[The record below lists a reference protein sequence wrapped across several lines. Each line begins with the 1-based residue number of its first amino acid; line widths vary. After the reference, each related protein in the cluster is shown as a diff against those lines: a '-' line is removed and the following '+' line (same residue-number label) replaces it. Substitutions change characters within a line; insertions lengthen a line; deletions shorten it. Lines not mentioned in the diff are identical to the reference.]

1 MGFLTLLKWV
11 RTSEANWED
20 LQFFFKDRKC
30 LERPHRIKDKKIEK
44 KKIITWKKII
54 QMLIITQEL
63 KNSDRNLGK
72 IRHIGLNMSLK
83 HC

>member
-44 KKIITWKKII
+44 KNHNVEENHTNVDNYSR
-54 QMLIITQEL
+54 TQEF
-63 KNSDRNLGK
+63 
-72 IRHIGLNMSLK
+72 
-83 HC
+83 

>member
-11 RTSEANWED
+11 HTSEANWED

-30 LERPHRIKDKKIEK
+30 LERPYRIKDKKIEK
-44 KKIITWKKII
+44 KILTWKKII

-63 KNSDRNLGK
+63 NNSDRNLGK
-72 IRHIGLNMSLK
+72 IKHIGLNMSLK